1 MVQAS
6 KGGTETILLV
16 DDAEPSRSVGQE
28 ILEEFG
34 YKVITASDGESAL
47 ELYCK
52 EQKRID
58 LVLLDLIMPGMNGRE
73 CLEEL
78 LKVNPRL
85 KVVMTCSGFLGG
97 STKKLIES
105 KAKGFLSKPY
115 EIGKFPGV
123 IRDALD
129 SD

>member
-1 MVQAS
+1 MVQTS

-16 DDAEPSRSVGQE
+16 DDAELFRSVGQE
-28 ILEEFG
+28 ILNEFG
-34 YKVITASDGESAL
+34 YKVITATDGESAL
-47 ELYCK
+47 ELYRK
-52 EQKRID
+52 KQKRID

-85 KVVMTCSGFLGG
+85 KVVMTCSGLLGG

-105 KAKGFLSKPY
+105 RAKGFLSKPY
-115 EIGKFPGV
+115 EIGEFPRV
-123 IRDALD
+123 IREVLD
-129 SD
+129 GD

>member
-16 DDAEPSRSVGQE
+16 DDAEPFRSVGQE
-28 ILEEFG
+28 ILNELG

-47 ELYCK
+47 EMYCK

-85 KVVMTCSGFLGG
+85 KVVMTCSGLLGG

-105 KAKGFLSKPY
+105 RAKGFLRKPY
-115 EIGKFPGV
+115 EIGEFPRV
-123 IRDALD
+123 IRDVLD